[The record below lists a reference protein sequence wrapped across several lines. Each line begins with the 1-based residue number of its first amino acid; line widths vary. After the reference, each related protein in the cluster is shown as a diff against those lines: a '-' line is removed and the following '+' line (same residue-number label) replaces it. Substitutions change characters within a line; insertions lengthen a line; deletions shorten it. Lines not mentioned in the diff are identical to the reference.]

1 MLEQVNYQNQLL
13 AIILSHRF
21 QGKGIHFFTPN
32 ELSQQLA
39 YMHHPIGKIIEPH
52 VHNPVLREVTY
63 TQEVFFIKKGKLRA
77 DFYNDHQQYLESRI
91 LESGDVIL
99 LVTGGHGFEVLE
111 EIEMIEVKQGPYV
124 GEQDKTRF
132 VGISSN
138 QVKIKL

>member
-21 QGKGIHFFTPN
+21 QGTGIHFFTPN

-63 TQEVFFIKKGKLRA
+63 T
-77 DFYNDHQQYLESRI
+77 
-91 LESGDVIL
+91 
-99 LVTGGHGFEVLE
+99 
-111 EIEMIEVKQGPYV
+111 
-124 GEQDKTRF
+124 
-132 VGISSN
+132 
-138 QVKIKL
+138 